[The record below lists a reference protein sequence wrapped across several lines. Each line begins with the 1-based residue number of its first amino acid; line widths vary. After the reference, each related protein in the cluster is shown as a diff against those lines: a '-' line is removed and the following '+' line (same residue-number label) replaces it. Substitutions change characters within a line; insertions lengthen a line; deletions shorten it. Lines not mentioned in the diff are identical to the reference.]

1 MTLMFR
7 PGAPILLSR
16 ILTFAWAWTAVCVCT
31 AYGQNL
37 SVYRQFHLGASLATT
52 AAQAGV
58 SPEPRVLSQR
68 PVLLQELM
76 WQPPT
81 SDAQS
86 PEAVK
91 KVVFSFY
98 DDELFRIVV
107 DYDPQRTAGMTPTDV
122 IEALSKVFG
131 LATLQSTG
139 FLPPAQSTIGNGGAL
154 IVSWEDANQSVSLT
168 SRPPSIFALV
178 IESKRVAALATVA
191 AADAIW
197 MGRLDAPL
205 REAERERQQT
215 QVSRDKEEAARQVN
229 RAAFRP

>member
-1 MTLMFR
+1 MNGF
-7 PGAPILLSR
+7 R
-16 ILTFAWAWTAVCVCT
+16 ILTFALAWTAVFVCT
-31 AYGQNL
+31 AYGQHL
-37 SVYRQFHLGASLATT
+37 SVYRNFHLGATLAII

-68 PVLLQELM
+68 LVLLQELM

-86 PEAVK
+86 PEAVR

-98 DDELFRIVV
+98 NDELFRIVV
-107 DYDPQRTAGMTPTDV
+107 DYDPRRTAGMTPADM
-122 IEALSKVFG
+122 IEALSKEFG
-131 LATLQSTG
+131 LATLRSTG
-139 FLPPAQSTIGNGGAL
+139 FLPPARSTIGNGGAL
-154 IVSWEDANQSVSLT
+154 IVSWEDADHSVSLT
-168 SRPPSIFALV
+168 SRPPSIFAMV

-197 MGRLDAPL
+197 MERLDAPL
-205 REAERERQQT
+205 REAEREQQQT
-215 QVSRDKEEAARQVN
+215 QANRDKEEAARQVN

>member
-1 MTLMFR
+1 MDGF
-7 PGAPILLSR
+7 R
-16 ILTFAWAWTAVCVCT
+16 ILTLAFASTAVFVCT
-31 AYGQNL
+31 ASGQNL
-37 SVYRQFHLGASLATT
+37 SVYRDFHLGTSVTT
-52 AAQAGV
+52 IAAQAGV

-86 PEAVK
+86 PEAVR

-98 DDELFRIVV
+98 NDELFRIVV
-107 DYDPQRTAGMTPTDV
+107 DYDPRRTAGMTAADI
-122 IEALSKVFG
+122 IEALSKQFG
-131 LATLQSTG
+131 LATLPSTG
-139 FLPPAQSTIGNGGAL
+139 FLPPARTTIGNGGGL
-154 IVSWEDANQSVSLT
+154 IVSWENADQSVSLT

-178 IESKRVAALATVA
+178 IESKRIAALATVA

-197 MGRLDAPL
+197 MERLDAPL
-205 REAERERQQT
+205 REAEREQQQT
-215 QVSRDKEEAARQVN
+215 QASRDKEEAARRAN